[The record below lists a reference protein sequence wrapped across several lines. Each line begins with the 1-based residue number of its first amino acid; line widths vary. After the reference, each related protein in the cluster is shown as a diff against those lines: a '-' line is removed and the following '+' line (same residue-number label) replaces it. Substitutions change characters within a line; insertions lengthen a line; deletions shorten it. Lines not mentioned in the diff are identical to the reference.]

1 MKVVI
6 HIGTEKTGTSSIQ
19 AFLVQNKCELA
30 KQGFFYLHTNGRN
43 EYRDFPAYC
52 LEQDQIDDYFR
63 HNRVTD
69 EKARKK
75 FDEDFL
81 SRYKQSIESIPES
94 IHTVVISSEHFSSR
108 LKSIEEVCR
117 AKELL
122 EQYFSS
128 VQIICYLRDQVAKIC
143 SSYSTVVKSGQLVT
157 FDEFFNSQID
167 LHKTRVNEYDRKLA
181 LWEKAFGVENID
193 VRIFTR
199 ANFAGGTLLS
209 DFCSALDE
217 SLFDGLHALAQRQNE
232 ALSRRGCELM
242 RRVNYL
248 FPEPIRGKP
257 AVKKA
262 RHFIISVIA
271 KYVKGDPIRLTAEQV
286 QQVDQRFGPS
296 NARTCDRY
304 FPNRTHLF
312 ETES

>member
-1 MKVVI
+1 MGK
-6 HIGTEKTGTSSIQ
+6 
-19 AFLVQNKCELA
+19 
-30 KQGFFYLHTNGRN
+30 GFWR
-43 EYRDFPAYC
+43 R
-52 LEQDQIDDYFR
+52 
-63 HNRVTD
+63 
-69 EKARKK
+69 
-75 FDEDFL
+75 
-81 SRYKQSIESIPES
+81 
-94 IHTVVISSEHFSSR
+94 
-108 LKSIEEVCR
+108 
-117 AKELL
+117 
-122 EQYFSS
+122 
-128 VQIICYLRDQVAKIC
+128 
-143 SSYSTVVKSGQLVT
+143 
-157 FDEFFNSQID
+157 
-167 LHKTRVNEYDRKLA
+167 
-181 LWEKAFGVENID
+181 NID

-217 SLFDGLHALAQRQNE
+217 SLFDGLHAPAQQWNK

-257 AVKKA
+257 GVENA
-262 RHFIISVIA
+262 RRFIISVIA

-286 QQVDQRFGPS
+286 QHVDQRFGPS